1 MDLDEFTDRFF
12 AVEKRLEVFSD
23 QSGGVPWWDA
33 VRYHVYEFVFAT
45 LAGAP
50 AVRPARRA
58 LHVRALGW
66 IQRTSLRMLLHFKVA
81 LFGYE
86 TMVLRAPREKKGGR
100 PLDAGIDDIAAL
112 CPGRALTID
121 TFPHYYH
128 LPRRESHRREMKAS
142 AGIDRLMDE
151 LTTEFGRSWDGSGL
165 RELIVAQLTNFQSA
179 LAAYRKLLARVRPRL
194 IVMTQNGM
202 EKALFLAASEAQIPL
217 IEGQHGLIG
226 RSHPAYSYPADVDY
240 ADRSM
245 FPTVF
250 LAFSQYWIRSCFYPA
265 KRCVAVGNDHFV
277 IGALPPPTDPEAV
290 MLVSADVWHDVL
302 RDWAVRLAQAV
313 PNRKIIY
320 KLHPNQLRASRAI
333 QQEFEP
339 FKNVEVIDGSVSA
352 RALLPRVGHVVLI
365 QSTVTLEALQAGRR
379 VCILPFLHYQI
390 HKELFDYPAVTV
402 TPTLEDLLEAL
413 ELSPDSAAPPSFFD
427 RFDAAAATELLRAL
441 YDIGARPA
449 PAHE

>member
-1 MDLDEFTDRFF
+1 VDLDEFTDRFF
-12 AVEKRLEVFSD
+12 AIEKRLGLFSD
-23 QSGGVPWWDA
+23 RSGGVPWWDA
-33 VRYHVYEFVFAT
+33 VRYHVYEFLFAA
-45 LAGAP
+45 LAGA
-50 AVRPARRA
+50 ATVRPCRRA
-58 LHVRALGW
+58 LHARALGW
-66 IQRTSLRMLLHFKVA
+66 IQRTSLRMQLHLRVA
-81 LFGYE
+81 LFDYE
-86 TMVLRAPREKKGGR
+86 TMVLRAPRQKKNGR
-100 PLDAGIDDIAAL
+100 PLDAGIDDVVAL

-128 LPRRESHRREMKAS
+128 LPRRDSQRRKMNAQ
-142 AGIDRLMDE
+142 AGIDRLMDA
-151 LTTEFGRSWDGSGL
+151 LTREFGSSWDGSGL
-165 RELIVAQLTNFQSA
+165 RELIAAQLTNFQSA
-179 LAAYRKLLARVRPRL
+179 LAAYRQLLARVRPRL

-217 IEGQHGLIG
+217 IEGQHALIG
-226 RSHPAYSYPADVDY
+226 RTHPAYSYPADADY
-240 ADRSM
+240 ADRGT

-277 IGALPPPTDPEAV
+277 IGALPPPTEPGTV
-290 MLVSADVWHDVL
+290 MFVSGELSHDVL
-302 RDWAVRLAQAV
+302 RDWAVRLAPAI

-320 KLHPNQLRASRAI
+320 KLHPNQHRASRAI

-365 QSTVTLEALQAGRR
+365 QSTVTLEALQTGRR
-379 VCILPFLHYQI
+379 VCILPFLHYQV
-390 HKELFDYPAVTV
+390 HKELFDFPAVTV
-402 TPTLEDLLEAL
+402 TPTLEDLLRAL
-413 ELSPDSAAPPSFFD
+413 DLSPDYAAPPTFFD

-441 YDIGARPA
+441 YDLGARPA